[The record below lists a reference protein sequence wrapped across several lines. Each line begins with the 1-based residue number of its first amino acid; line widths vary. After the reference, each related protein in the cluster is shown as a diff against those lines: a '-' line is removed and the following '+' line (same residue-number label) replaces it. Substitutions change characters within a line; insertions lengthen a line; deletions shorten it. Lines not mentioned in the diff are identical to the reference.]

1 MIIIRFK
8 LALPMLKHRP
18 LALEFT
24 SAVAESTDVVPP
36 WIQAGLLEIGLV
48 RRHENMKLL
57 QHRKKKPKCCA
68 PHWDGEAC
76 CEEEDHQGMKCPLER
91 ASSGWRMLARMDS
104 TPQQQEP
111 EPEPEPE
118 PELEPEPEPESA
130 VKVHVPQSFV
140 KMAVMWAAMDAGR
153 DAVARL
159 RKHEEENRRH
169 AAVAEGVPPGGS

>member
-1 MIIIRFK
+1 MLIIIRLK
-8 LALPMLKHRP
+8 LALPMLKKRP

-24 SAVAESTDVVPP
+24 SAVVESTNVVQP

-48 RRHENMKLL
+48 RRHENKKLL
-57 QHRKKKPKCCA
+57 QHRKVAPKCRA
-68 PHWDGEAC
+68 PHWDGVAC
-76 CEEEDHQGMKCPLER
+76 CEGHQGTDCPLER
-91 ASSGWRMLARMDS
+91 SSSGWRMLARMDS
-104 TPQQQEP
+104 KPQQQ

-140 KMAVMWAAMDAGR
+140 NMAVMWAAMDAGR